1 MDGPYSSS
9 IHINVKD
16 EAMPRVQLALNVSD
30 LDQAVAFYSKLFNVE
45 PAKVRPGYA
54 NFAITEPPLK
64 LVLIEGGGEPGSVNH
79 LGIEVTSAE
88 EVAAAAAFLAS
99 QGMKT
104 DVEDQT
110 TCCWAVQDKV
120 WVDGPDGASWEVYT
134 VLADADTADGI
145 GGDERCCTAESVQLS
160 GSTSSRCC

>member
-1 MDGPYSSS
+1 
-9 IHINVKD
+9 
-16 EAMPRVQLALNVSD
+16 
-30 LDQAVAFYSKLFNVE
+30 
-45 PAKVRPGYA
+45 
-54 NFAITEPPLK
+54 LK

-99 QGMKT
+99 QRMKT

-120 WVDGPDGASWEVYT
+120 WVAGPDGASWEVYT

-145 GGDERCCTAESVQLS
+145 EGAERCCASQSVELS